1 MTRGGGLKP
10 RKEKLLKICGPE
22 RKEGRPAGVRGLS
35 CKVCFGEVR
44 SQD

>member
-10 RKEKLLKICGPE
+10 RKETLLKICVPE
-22 RKEGRPAGVRGLS
+22 RKEAAQRGVRGLS